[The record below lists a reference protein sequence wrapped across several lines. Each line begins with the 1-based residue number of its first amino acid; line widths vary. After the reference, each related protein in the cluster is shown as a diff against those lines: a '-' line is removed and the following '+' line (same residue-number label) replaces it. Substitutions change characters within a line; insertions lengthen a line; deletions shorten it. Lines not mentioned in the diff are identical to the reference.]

1 MNNLNNEFLN
11 RIKTYLNDENEYKK
25 FLDSFSLEPKN
36 GLMLNRIKLNNNLNL
51 LNTIIN
57 NLNLELIFEND
68 R

>member
-36 GLMLNRIKLNNNLNL
+36 GLILNKIKLNNNLNL